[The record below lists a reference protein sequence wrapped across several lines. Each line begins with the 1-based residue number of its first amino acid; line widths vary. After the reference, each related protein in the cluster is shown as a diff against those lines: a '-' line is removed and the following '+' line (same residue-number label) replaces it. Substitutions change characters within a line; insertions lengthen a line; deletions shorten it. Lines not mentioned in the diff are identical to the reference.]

1 MRLYEW
7 KNTNLRQRRSVQGQI
22 QERDLVGAM
31 NPPQEGFHISTWL
44 NVSSADQ
51 VSLILNSTSHWSK
64 DAETETP
71 ILWPPYVK
79 SRLTGKDPEAGK
91 DWGQEEKGV
100 MEDGMVGWHHWLN
113 EHEFEQALG
122 DGEGQGSLACGSPQ
136 SCERTVL
143 MTLTLADRSP
153 APPTKAC
160 LFLSFPS
167 LCWYHRAP
175 ASLSQ
180 NSRSWTW
187 SLSPYIQQVQI
198 LLHLLL
204 TPTCL
209 SRQSPGEDEGSLQR
223 QFLTKTLKSFLFGKY
238 RGIQW

>member
-31 NPPQEGFHISTWL
+31 NPPQGGFHISTWL

-100 MEDGMVGWHHWLN
+100 MEDGMVGCHHWLIGMSLSKLQKIVKYREAQCEAVYGVAKSSTWLN
-113 EHEFEQALG
+113 NWSTTITYHEGWFLISSLIELYP
-122 DGEGQGSLACGSPQ
+122 GSL
-136 SCERTVL
+136 
-143 MTLTLADRSP
+143 
-153 APPTKAC
+153 
-160 LFLSFPS
+160 
-167 LCWYHRAP
+167 
-175 ASLSQ
+175 LSQ
-180 NSRSWTW
+180 GLLFN
-187 SLSPYIQQVQI
+187 QI
-198 LLHLLL
+198 FLLN
-204 TPTCL
+204 
-209 SRQSPGEDEGSLQR
+209 
-223 QFLTKTLKSFLFGKY
+223 
-238 RGIQW
+238 